1 MEVKNEKNILYYNQH
16 EERHAS
22 HTSPTPA
29 LATITWGDNSGITKT
44 AWKAIITNYS
54 ENQKYVFLWKLK
66 LECSETFECF
76 ETLNK
81 ENNIIKQQIGV

>member
-1 MEVKNEKNILYYNQH
+1 MKKLLCIIISMNKGMP
-16 EERHAS
+16 
-22 HTSPTPA
+22 HTPP
-29 LATITWGDNSGITKT
+29 LLQLWQLLHGVITVELPIQ
-44 AWKAIITNYS
+44 AIITNYS

-66 LECSETFECF
+66 LEFSETFECF

>member
-1 MEVKNEKNILYYNQH
+1 MKKGMP
-16 EERHAS
+16 
-22 HTSPTPA
+22 HTPP
-29 LATITWGDNSGITKT
+29 LLQLWQLLHGGGNSGITKT
-44 AWKAIITNYS
+44 AWTAIITNYS